1 MSGRTVGV
9 VLLVAAVVLAGCTA
23 PGGDGQ
29 PREGP
34 APVGATPSPGAATAT
49 DVASDSG
56 VEGTTTPPNVT
67 TPHNATT
74 PNATTTPHNAT
85 TTAANTGSPP
95 RNATPTPPN
104 ATPTRAA
111 VDVPPPSVDV
121 HLNCTTLRVTV
132 TPEAW
137 HYRMYLRYRDTVT
150 DRQRRIAVGLFTGTV
165 TDHFGPTDFVLLAV
179 EVRVTGFGPVVR
191 TRPTRC
197 PDETE

>member
-1 MSGRTVGV
+1 M
-9 VLLVAAVVLAGCTA
+9 
-23 PGGDGQ
+23 
-29 PREGP
+29 
-34 APVGATPSPGAATAT
+34 GATPSPGAATAT

-56 VEGTTTPPNVT
+56 VEGTTP
-67 TPHNATT
+67 
-74 PNATTTPHNAT
+74 PNATG
-85 TTAANTGSPP
+85 TAPNTGSPP
-95 RNATPTPPN
+95 PNATATHPNAATTPPN

-111 VDVPPPSVDV
+111 ADVPPPSVDV

-150 DRQRRIAVGLFTGTV
+150 DRQRRIAVGPFTGTV

>member
-9 VLLVAAVVLAGCTA
+9 VLLVAVVLVAGCTA

-49 DVASDSG
+49 DVASDGG
-56 VEGTTTPPNVT
+56 VSGTTPQNATTAAPTTRATAVHNATGTAPNAESTPPN
-67 TPHNATT
+67 AT
-74 PNATTTPHNAT
+74 
-85 TTAANTGSPP
+85 
-95 RNATPTPPN
+95 ATPPD

-111 VDVPPPSVDV
+111 ADVPPPSVDV

-191 TRPTRC
+191 TRPARC
-197 PDETE
+197 PDETG

>member
-9 VLLVAAVVLAGCTA
+9 VLLVAAVLLAGCTA

-34 APVGATPSPGAATAT
+34 APVGAT
-49 DVASDSG
+49 
-56 VEGTTTPPNVT
+56 TT
-67 TPHNATT
+67 
-74 PNATTTPHNAT
+74 NATTTNAT
-85 TTAANTGSPP
+85 TAAPTTTATAAGNVTTTPQNATGTAPNTESPP
-95 RNATPTPPN
+95 PNATAAPPN

-111 VDVPPPSVDV
+111 ADVPPPSVDV
-121 HLNCTTLRVTV
+121 RLNCTTLRVTV

-191 TRPTRC
+191 TRPTHC
-197 PDETE
+197 PDETG